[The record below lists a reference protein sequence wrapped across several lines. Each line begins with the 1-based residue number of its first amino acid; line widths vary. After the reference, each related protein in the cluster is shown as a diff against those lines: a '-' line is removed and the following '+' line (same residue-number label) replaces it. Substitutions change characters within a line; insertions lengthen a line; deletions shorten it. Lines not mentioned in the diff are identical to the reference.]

1 MFQDVAK
8 HEAKLHGLPLL
19 VAAFVLTTHPYP
31 TARRFKFWLE
41 GLRDTQRE
49 LRAQA
54 SALRSQS
61 ALTICA
67 SLYCSLCSNNQTD
80 TCILPCRD
88 CMYTMCSCAILR
100 SAKRLLAVVHICYE
114 QQACTEIVR
123 YKYTLPG
130 RMGIPSVCI
139 GSIHMFASQLAIQR
153 LSNHMALAFL
163 SCSCNM
169 CCGLSSISAHSVTC
183 NPHYSMQV
191 AALLSS
197 FKLAAQHSGKLV
209 IAQTRS
215 STF

>member
-61 ALTICA
+61 ALSICA

-100 SAKRLLAVVHICYE
+100 SAKCLLAVVHICYE
-114 QQACTEIVR
+114 QQVCTEIVL
-123 YKYTLPG
+123 YKYTMPG
-130 RMGIPSVCI
+130 RMGMLSLSVCI
-139 GSIHMFASQLAIQR
+139 GSFASQLTIQQ
-153 LSNHMALAFL
+153 LLNHRALAFL

-169 CCGLSSISAHSVTC
+169 GRGLSSICAHT
-183 NPHYSMQV
+183 
-191 AALLSS
+191 
-197 FKLAAQHSGKLV
+197 V
-209 IAQTRS
+209 I
-215 STF
+215 